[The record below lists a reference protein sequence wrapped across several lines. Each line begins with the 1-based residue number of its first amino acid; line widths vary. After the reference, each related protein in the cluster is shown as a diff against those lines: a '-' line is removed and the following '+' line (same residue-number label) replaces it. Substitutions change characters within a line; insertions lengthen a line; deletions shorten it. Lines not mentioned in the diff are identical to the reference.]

1 MDQTERTTEIPRPQE
16 LPEVVIRFAGDSGDG
31 MQLTGDQFT
40 RTTALMGNDLAT
52 FPDFPA
58 EIRAPAGTL
67 PGVSAFQLRFSSFDI
82 HTPGHRPDVLVA
94 MNPAAL
100 KAHVDELRNG
110 GLLIVNTARFKPAD
124 LKKAK
129 YDKDPLTDGSLDAYR
144 LIPVDLEKLTRET
157 LRDSELDQR
166 SKDRC
171 KNMFALGMLYWLY
184 NRRVE
189 PTLRQ
194 LDKKFGKRPAIAAAN
209 AQVLRAG
216 YHYADI
222 CGLFQT
228 SYRVAKAK
236 DLEPGTYRNIMGNQA
251 LCLGLV
257 TASKL
262 SGLPIFLGSYP
273 ITPASDILHQMS
285 TYKNHGVLTF
295 QAEDEIAAVC
305 AAIGASYAGNIGV
318 TSTSGPGLALK
329 GEAIGLAVMTEL
341 PLVVID
347 VQRSGP
353 STGMPTKTE
362 QADLLQAIYGRNS
375 ESPVAVLAATSPS
388 DAFDAALEAVRV
400 ALKFMTP
407 VLLLSDGAIANGSEP
422 WRLPD
427 AAKLPPIEVDFVK
440 PPSNGS
446 SAKFRPYQRDPETL
460 ARNWALPGTKG
471 LQHRIGGIEKA
482 DITGDISYDPHNHEH
497 MVRTRAGKVARI
509 ADFVAEQAVYGDDSG
524 DVLILGWG
532 STRGSITGAVNRL
545 RAEGKRVSGCF
556 LRWLNPLPRN
566 LGGILQRFGR
576 VLIPE
581 MNCGQLAMLI
591 RSRFLVDAV
600 SFSKVQGQPF
610 YSDEI
615 AAQAEQLLASLQQA
629 GEGKP

>member
-1 MDQTERTTEIPRPQE
+1 MDPTPRSKPTPEQ
-16 LPEVVIRFAGDSGDG
+16 LAEVVIRFAGDSGDG

-82 HTPGHRPDVLVA
+82 HTPGHRPDVLVT

-100 KAHVDELRNG
+100 KVHIGQLRKG
-110 GLLIVNTARFKPAD
+110 GLLIVNTATFKPTD
-124 LKKAK
+124 LKRAK
-129 YDKDPLTDGSLDAYR
+129 YDVNPLSDGSLDGFR
-144 LIPVDLEKLTRET
+144 LIQVDLEKLTRET
-157 LRDSELDQR
+157 LKDSELDQR

-184 NRRVE
+184 NREVD

-194 LDKKFGKRPAIAAAN
+194 LEKKFGKKPAIAAAN
-209 AQVLRAG
+209 TQVLKAG
-216 YHYADI
+216 YNYADI

-257 TASKL
+257 AASKL
-262 SGLPIFLGSYP
+262 SGLQIFLGSYP
-273 ITPASDILHQMS
+273 ITPATDILHQMS
-285 TYKNHGVLTF
+285 TYKHHGVLTF

-305 AAIGASYAGNIGV
+305 AAIGASYAGKIAV

-329 GEAIGLAVMTEL
+329 GEGIGLAVMTEL

-362 QADLLQAIYGRNS
+362 QADLLQAMFGRNS
-375 ESPVAVLAATSPS
+375 ESPVAVLAASSPS
-388 DAFDAALEAVRV
+388 DAFDVALEAVRV

-407 VLLLSDGAIANGSEP
+407 VLVLSDGAIANGSEP

-427 AAKLPPIEVDFVK
+427 VSKLSPIDVEFLK
-440 PPSNGS
+440 TPSNGTPE
-446 SAKFRPYQRDPETL
+446 KFEPYRRDPETL

-482 DITGDISYDPHNHEH
+482 DVTGDISYDPENHEH
-497 MVRTRAGKVARI
+497 MVRTRAQKVAGI
-509 ADFVAEQAVYGDDSG
+509 ANFVAEQAVHGNDSG
-524 DVLILGWG
+524 DLLILGWG
-532 STRGSITGAVNRL
+532 STRGAITSAVNRL
-545 RAEGKRVSGCF
+545 RTEGKSVSGCF

-566 LGGILQRFGR
+566 LGDILQRFKR

-581 MNCGQLAMLI
+581 MNNGQLAMVI
-591 RSRFLVDAV
+591 RSRFLIDAV
-600 SFSKVQGQPF
+600 SFSKVQGLPF
-610 YSDEI
+610 YTDEI
-615 AAQAEQLLASLQQA
+615 ADRAEELLEETSS
-629 GEGKP
+629 